1 MQRQWTHYAAIML
14 TALLA
19 LFLVVPVLLS
29 VYAGLTVNYS
39 QGIKAG
45 FTLDWVRQVW
55 ELYSD
60 TVWRSLVVA
69 ILTLIITL
77 AIGVPGAYALVRSG
91 GRFARI
97 TEEIITLPVAV
108 PGLAL
113 ALALILTYGG
123 FGAFRQSTLFVVVGH
138 VLFTLPFMMRSVIAV
153 LETIDWRTMDEG
165 AASLGSPAW
174 RRFVDVILPNVQ
186 PGIVAGALTVLT
198 LSVGEFNLTWMT
210 HTPLTKTLPVGLA
223 DAYASMRLEIASAY
237 TLVFL
242 VMLIPLLVGVQL
254 VASLTEKRTQS

>member
-1 MQRQWTHYAAIML
+1 MQRQWTHYAAIAI
-14 TALLA
+14 TALLT
-19 LFLVVPVLLS
+19 LFLVVPVILS
-29 VYAGLTVNYS
+29 VYAGLTVNYARGAS
-39 QGIKAG
+39 AG

-55 ELYSD
+55 ELYSE
-60 TVWRSLVVA
+60 TIWRSLIVA
-69 ILTLIITL
+69 ILTLIVTL
-77 AIGVPGAYALVRSG
+77 LIGVPGAYALVRRG
-91 GRFARI
+91 GRTSRI
-97 TEEIITLPVAV
+97 IEEIVTLPVAV

-113 ALALILTYGG
+113 ALALILSYGG

-174 RRFVDVILPNVQ
+174 RRFIDVILPNVR

-198 LSVGEFNLTWMT
+198 LSVGEFNLTWMM
-210 HTPLTKTLPVGLA
+210 HTPTTKTLPVGLA

-242 VMLIPLLVGVQL
+242 VMIIPLLVGVQL
-254 VASLTEKRTQS
+254 VASLSEKRSK

>member
-1 MQRQWTHYAAIML
+1 MHRQWTSAAGIVI
-14 TALLA
+14 TALLT

-29 VYAGLTVNYS
+29 VYAGLTVNYARGVS
-39 QGIKAG
+39 AG

-69 ILTLIITL
+69 LLTLVLTL
-77 AIGVPGAYALVRSG
+77 LIGVPGAYALVRRG
-91 GRFARI
+91 GRFAHAV
-97 TEEIITLPVAV
+97 EEIVTLPVAV

-113 ALALILTYGG
+113 ALALILSYGG
-123 FGAFRQSTLFVVVGH
+123 AGAFRQSTLFVVVGH

-153 LETIDWRTMDEG
+153 LETIDWRTLDEG

-174 RRFVDVILPNVQ
+174 RRFVDVILPNVR
-186 PGIVAGALTVLT
+186 PGIVAGALTVVT
-198 LSVGEFNLTWMT
+198 LSIGEFNLTWMM
-210 HTPLTKTLPVGLA
+210 HTPMTKTLPVGLA

-237 TLVFL
+237 TVVFL
-242 VMLIPLLVGVQL
+242 IMVIPLLIGVQL
-254 VASLTEKRTQS
+254 VADLTEKRTHS

>member
-1 MQRQWTHYAAIML
+1 MRRQWTTTAGIAI
-14 TALLA
+14 TALLT
-19 LFLVVPVLLS
+19 LFLLVPVLVS

-39 QGIKAG
+39 RGISAG

-69 ILTLIITL
+69 LMTLALTLL
-77 AIGVPGAYALVRSG
+77 IGVPGAYALVRRG
-91 GRFARI
+91 GRFARAV
-97 TEEIITLPVAV
+97 EEIVTLPVAV

-123 FGAFRQSTLFVVVGH
+123 AGAFRQSTLFVVIGH

-153 LETIDWRTMDEG
+153 LETIDWRTLDEG

-174 RRFVDVILPNVQ
+174 RRFVDVILPNVR

-198 LSVGEFNLTWMT
+198 LSIGEFNLTWMM
-210 HTPLTKTLPVGLA
+210 HTPITKTLPVGLA
-223 DAYASMRLEIASAY
+223 DAYASMRLETASAY

-242 VMLIPLLVGVQL
+242 IMVIPLLIGVQL
-254 VASLTEKRTQS
+254 VADLTEKRTKS